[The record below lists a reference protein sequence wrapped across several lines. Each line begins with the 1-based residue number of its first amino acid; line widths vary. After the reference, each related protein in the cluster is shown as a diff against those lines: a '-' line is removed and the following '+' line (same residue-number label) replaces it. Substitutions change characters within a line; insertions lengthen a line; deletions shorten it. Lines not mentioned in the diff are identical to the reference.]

1 MMRLPMILVV
11 ASAEMRSTR
20 RLFRYW
26 LFVVLSTLT
35 GLFMFLQLTIVHG
48 LFSRLSATVGVVGP
62 RYLIA
67 GIGTPLLTV
76 FLAGLVFLAFDVR
89 ARDERDRMIQ
99 VLDARPLSNA
109 EFLLG
114 RVCGLV
120 FLTWLP
126 VLIMLLLFSGFGF
139 IAMGLDQPI
148 GDPIEPL
155 SLIGFLLGSLLSIL
169 LGCSIIVL
177 IAIIVR

>member
-1 MMRLPMILVV
+1 MMRIPMMLVV
-11 ASAEMRSTR
+11 AKAEMRSTR

-35 GLFMFLQLTIVHG
+35 GIFMLLQLTILHG
-48 LFSRLSATVGVVGP
+48 MFSSMSATLGVVGP
-62 RYLIA
+62 RYLIS

-76 FLAGLVFLAFDVR
+76 FLAGLIFLAFDIR

-114 RVCGLV
+114 KVCGLV

-126 VLIMLLLFSGFGF
+126 VLIMLLLFEGFGLYRH
-139 IAMGLDQPI
+139 GT
-148 GDPIEPL
+148 
-155 SLIGFLLGSLLSIL
+155 
-169 LGCSIIVL
+169 
-177 IAIIVR
+177 